1 MKPNIG
7 ISDKNRERIADALAD
22 ILANEVV
29 LYIATRGAHWNVTG
43 PQFGALHGFFEEQY
57 EALDEIMDEV
67 AERIRAL
74 GEKTPATVS
83 GYAKARSIDD
93 GAGEAKD
100 AFEMIAGLLAAHEAV
115 SSQIVKAAETAG
127 EAGDPVTE
135 DFLIGLAEQHQ
146 KMAWMLRAH
155 LA

>member
-7 ISDKNRERIADALAD
+7 ISEKNRKRVVGALAD
-22 ILANEVV
+22 ILANEVA

-74 GEKTPATVS
+74 GEKAPATVG
-83 GYAKARSIDD
+83 GYAKARTIDD
-93 GAGEAKD
+93 GAGEAKN
-100 AFEMIAGLLAAHEAV
+100 AFEMIAGLLAAHEALA
-115 SSQIVKAAETAG
+115 SQLVAAAELAD
-127 EAGDPVTE
+127 EAKDPVTE

>member
-7 ISDKNRERIADALAD
+7 VSDKNRKRVAAALGD
-22 ILANEVV
+22 LLANEVA

-43 PQFGALHGFFEEQY
+43 PQFGALHAFFEEQY
-57 EALDEIMDEV
+57 EALDEIMDEL

-74 GEKTPATVS
+74 GEKAPATV
-83 GYAKARSIDD
+83 GAYAKARSIDD

-100 AFEMIAGLLAAHEAV
+100 AFEMIAGLLTAHEAV
-115 SSQIVKAAETAG
+115 AAQLVKAAELAD

-135 DFLIGLAEQHQ
+135 DFLIGIAEEHQ